1 MTMDTSPCFE
11 IVDSSNL
18 LPRLHQCAGLGRRKA
33 ASGTKVNSLAASGR
47 RVDYEPLGI
56 PQTRLCVGIRQIT
69 FDKTRQKFEHG
80 LYYVKHRS
88 PGLDQLSMSET
99 IKTIVLRRSAQ

>member
-1 MTMDTSPCFE
+1 MAIETSPCFE

-18 LPRLHQCAGLGRRKA
+18 LPRLHEGAG
-33 ASGTKVNSLAASGR
+33 VNPLAASGQ

-56 PQTRLCVGIRQIT
+56 RQTRLLTGIRRIT
-69 FDKTRQKFEHG
+69 FDGTRQKLEHG

-88 PGLDQLSMSET
+88 PGLDQIFMSET
-99 IKTIVLRRSAQ
+99 TKTIMLRRRAQ

>member
-1 MTMDTSPCFE
+1 MAIEMSPCFE

-18 LPRLHQCAGLGRRKA
+18 LPRLHQCARFGCQKA
-33 ASGTKVNSLAASGR
+33 ASRTKVNSLAASGH
-47 RVDYEPLGI
+47 
-56 PQTRLCVGIRQIT
+56 LCVGIRQIT

-99 IKTIVLRRSAQ
+99 IKTIVLRGSAQ